1 MDGADGANPL
11 QELPAVKAFV
21 AEIRDRC
28 DEPPVATPLTDIGA
42 YRFF

>member
-1 MDGADGANPL
+1 MKRIMVRYK
-11 QELPAVKAFV
+11 VKADQA

-42 YRFF
+42 YRFL